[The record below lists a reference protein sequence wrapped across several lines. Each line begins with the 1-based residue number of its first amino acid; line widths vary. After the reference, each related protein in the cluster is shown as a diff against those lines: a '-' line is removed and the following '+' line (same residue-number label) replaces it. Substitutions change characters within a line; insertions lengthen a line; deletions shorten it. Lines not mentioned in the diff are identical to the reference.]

1 MARTRKT
8 PRDFP
13 DDDGVIDA
21 ALALAA
27 TQGWYAVSMRALADR
42 LGVDLAALAR
52 RYRDPDAIADL
63 VFTRARDAML
73 RQSDPD
79 LPPRHRVERALWRWF
94 DALAPHRKAAVA
106 MLRAKLHPPH
116 VHHWAPMPFHLS
128 RLIWW
133 LREAALLDAPL
144 LDAPPHGA
152 WGRRRQLEE
161 VVLSGI
167 FLAALASW
175 STDASEGQARSRRRM
190 AALGYLQGRA

>member
-1 MARTRKT
+1 MARTRNAE
-8 PRDFP
+8 RA
-13 DDDGVIDA
+13 DDAVVDA

-27 TQGWYAVSMRALADR
+27 TRGWYGVSMRDLADR
-42 LGVDLAALAR
+42 LGIDLAALAE

-63 VFTRARDAML
+63 LFARARAAML
-73 RQSDPD
+73 LPAGPGQS
-79 LPPRHRVERALWRWF
+79 PRDRVEHALWRWF
-94 DALAPHRKAAVA
+94 DSLAPHRQVAVA

-133 LREAALLDAPL
+133 LREAAQLDAQ
-144 LDAPPHGA
+144 
-152 WGRRRQLEE
+152 GRRRQLEE

-175 STDASEGQARSRRRM
+175 STDATEGQARSRRRV
-190 AALGYLQGRA
+190 AALLDGAERMLWRR

>member
-1 MARTRKT
+1 MARARKT
-8 PRDFP
+8 PRGFP
-13 DDDGVIDA
+13 DADGVIDA

-27 TQGWYAVSMRALADR
+27 TRGWYGVSMRALADR
-42 LGVDLAALAR
+42 LGVDLAALAA

-63 VFTRARDAML
+63 AFARARDAML

-94 DALAPHRKAAVA
+94 DALAPYRQAAVA

-133 LREAALLDAPL
+133 LREAAQLDAE
-144 LDAPPHGA
+144 
-152 WGRRRQLEE
+152 GRRRQREE
-161 VVLSGI
+161 IVLSGI

-175 STDASEGQARSRRRM
+175 SRDASEGQALTRRRVARM
-190 AALGYLQGRA
+190 LDGAERMLWRR

>member
-1 MARTRKT
+1 MARARKSGLGS
-8 PRDFP
+8 P
-13 DDDGVIDA
+13 DDGRVLDA

-27 TQGWYAVSMRALADR
+27 TRGWYAVSMRDLADR
-42 LGVDLAALAR
+42 LGIGLAALAG

-63 VFTRARDAML
+63 LFARAQRAML
-73 RQSDPD
+73 SERDPD

-94 DALAPHRKAAVA
+94 DALAPHRRTAVA

-133 LREAALLDAPL
+133 LREAAQLDAQ
-144 LDAPPHGA
+144 
-152 WGRRRQLEE
+152 GRRRQLEE

-167 FLAALASW
+167 FLAALAAW
-175 STDASEGQARSRRRM
+175 STDASEGQARTRRRV
-190 AALGYLQGRA
+190 GRLLDRAERMLWRR